1 MEPGDSRLTDTLSM
15 LMAHPEMLRGFAS
28 LIGGMGA
35 GGRNGDSGISDTG
48 RQPTAGDRKPG
59 VGGTGGDSGAES
71 SGTGDRRPHGNGQFS
86 DPRQPSGE
94 GQPFSGEPPFS
105 DRRSPGDRQSS
116 YDRQSSRDRLSE
128 IIDSVVAQGNAAS
141 AGDRATFSAD
151 AGADET
157 GGYGGE
163 SAGGAGADGA
173 SVAAGGGSGGNS
185 GGKRQFRLPGDK
197 RLTLLV
203 ALKPYLSPR
212 RAAAVDSMVRFGKI
226 GELLEGFLPGN
237 GGK

>member
-35 GGRNGDSGISDTG
+35 GGKNGDSGISDTG

-71 SGTGDRRPHGNGQFS
+71 SGT
-86 DPRQPSGE
+86 
-94 GQPFSGEPPFS
+94 
-105 DRRSPGDRQSS
+105 

-128 IIDSVVAQGNAAS
+128 IIDSVVAEGSAAS
-141 AGDRATFSAD
+141 AGDRETFSAD
-151 AGADET
+151 AGAGET

-173 SVAAGGGSGGNS
+173 SVAAGVFSGGSS
-185 GGKRQFRLPGDK
+185 GGKRQFRLPDDK

>member
-35 GGRNGDSGISDTG
+35 GGKNGDSGISDTG

-86 DPRQPSGE
+86 DPRQPTGA
-94 GQPFSGEPPFS
+94 GHPFSGEPPFS
-105 DRRSPGDRQSS
+105 DRRSP
-116 YDRQSSRDRLSE
+116 RDRLSE
-128 IIDSVVAQGNAAS
+128 IIDSVVAEGSAAS
-141 AGDRATFSAD
+141 AGDRETFSAD
-151 AGADET
+151 AGAGET

-173 SVAAGGGSGGNS
+173 SVAAGGVSGGNS

>member
-35 GGRNGDSGISDTG
+35 GGKNGDSGISDTG
-48 RQPTAGDRKPG
+48 RQPAAGDRKPG
-59 VGGTGGDSGAES
+59 VGGTGGDSGAEL
-71 SGTGDRRPHGNGQFS
+71 SGTG
-86 DPRQPSGE
+86 
-94 GQPFSGEPPFS
+94 
-105 DRRSPGDRQSS
+105 
-116 YDRQSSRDRLSE
+116 DRQSSRDRLSK
-128 IIDSVVAQGNAAS
+128 IIDSVVAEGSAAS
-141 AGDRATFSAD
+141 AGDRETFSAD
-151 AGADET
+151 AGAGEI
-157 GGYGGE
+157 GRYGRE

-173 SVAAGGGSGGNS
+173 SVAAGGVSGGNS

>member
-35 GGRNGDSGISDTG
+35 GGKNGDSGISDTG
-48 RQPTAGDRKPG
+48 RQQTAGDRKPG

-94 GQPFSGEPPFS
+94 GQPFFGEPPFS
-105 DRRSPGDRQSS
+105 DRRSPGDRQSP
-116 YDRQSSRDRLSE
+116 RDRLSE
-128 IIDSVVAQGNAAS
+128 IIDSVVAEGSAAS
-141 AGDRATFSAD
+141 AGDRETFSAD
-151 AGADET
+151 AGADEI
-157 GGYGGE
+157 GRYGGE

-173 SVAAGGGSGGNS
+173 SVAAGVFSGGSS

>member
-35 GGRNGDSGISDTG
+35 GGRNGDSGIPDTG
-48 RQPTAGDRKPG
+48 RQPAAGDRKPG
-59 VGGTGGDSGAES
+59 VGGTGGDSGAEL
-71 SGTGDRRPHGNGQFS
+71 SGT
-86 DPRQPSGE
+86 
-94 GQPFSGEPPFS
+94 
-105 DRRSPGDRQSS
+105 GDRQSS

-128 IIDSVVAQGNAAS
+128 IIDSVVAEGSAAS
-141 AGDRATFSAD
+141 AGDRETFSAD
-151 AGADET
+151 AGAGKP

-173 SVAAGGGSGGNS
+173 SVAAGVFSGGSS

>member
-35 GGRNGDSGISDTG
+35 GGRNGDSGIPDTG
-48 RQPTAGDRKPG
+48 RQPAAGDRKPG
-59 VGGTGGDSGAES
+59 VGGTGGDSGAEL

-86 DPRQPSGE
+86 DPRQPTGE
-94 GQPFSGEPPFS
+94 GHPFSGEPPFS
-105 DRRSPGDRQSS
+105 DRRSSGDWQSS

-128 IIDSVVAQGNAAS
+128 IIDSVVAEGSAAS
-141 AGDRATFSAD
+141 AGDRETFSAD
-151 AGADET
+151 AGAGET

-173 SVAAGGGSGGNS
+173 SVAAGVFSGGSS

>member
-35 GGRNGDSGISDTG
+35 GGRNGDSGIPDTG
-48 RQPTAGDRKPG
+48 RQPTAEDRKPG

-86 DPRQPSGE
+86 DPRQPSG
-94 GQPFSGEPPFS
+94 
-105 DRRSPGDRQSS
+105 DRQSP
-116 YDRQSSRDRLSE
+116 RDRLSE
-128 IIDSVVAQGNAAS
+128 IIDSVVAEGSAAS
-141 AGDRATFSAD
+141 AGDRETFSAD
-151 AGADET
+151 AGAGEI

-173 SVAAGGGSGGNS
+173 SVAAGVSSGGSS

>member
-1 MEPGDSRLTDTLSM
+1 M
-15 LMAHPEMLRGFAS
+15 
-28 LIGGMGA
+28 
-35 GGRNGDSGISDTG
+35 
-48 RQPTAGDRKPG
+48 
-59 VGGTGGDSGAES
+59 
-71 SGTGDRRPHGNGQFS
+71 RRPPGIGK
-86 DPRQPSGE
+86 PS
-94 GQPFSGEPPFS
+94 PPMREPVKP
-105 DRRSPGDRQSS
+105 
-116 YDRQSSRDRLSE
+116 
-128 IIDSVVAQGNAAS
+128 A
-141 AGDRATFSAD
+141 
-151 AGADET
+151 
-157 GGYGGE
+157 GYGGE

-173 SVAAGGGSGGNS
+173 SVAAGMFSGGNS